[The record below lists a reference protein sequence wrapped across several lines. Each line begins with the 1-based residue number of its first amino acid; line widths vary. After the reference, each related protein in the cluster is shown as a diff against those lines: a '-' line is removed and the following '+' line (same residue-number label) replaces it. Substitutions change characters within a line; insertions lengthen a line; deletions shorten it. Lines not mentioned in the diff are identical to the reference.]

1 VLELRL
7 LGPAQFAGSNGQDVD
22 ALTRQPKRT
31 ALLAYLAIARP
42 RGLHRRD
49 KLLALFWPELDEP
62 HARNALSQALY
73 VLRSALGDG
82 AIVTRGDDEVG
93 IASDAV
99 RSDVSEF
106 EAALDAH
113 RQQDALQLYRGDL
126 LDGFFVSSAP
136 DFERWLETERARLRQ
151 RASEGGWA
159 LARSKAQRGDV
170 VEAER
175 HARWAASLLLPD
187 ETQLRQLMTFLHDL
201 GDRSAAVRAYDEF
214 ARKFAEEY
222 GLQPS
227 AETQALATKI
237 RRDARPNVGIG
248 RPAEAQ
254 QPSADASRE
263 AAIGPESV
271 KPPVLGTRKRWS
283 RTLIAVVM
291 LVGVAGFAIAFDHNA
306 RAAHKLGD
314 PRDVPRLVV
323 LPLTNL
329 GPAEN
334 AYFAA
339 GVSDEITTRLAMLRG
354 LNVVGGAAAQRY
366 KEAASGE
373 KSRAEGVLAD
383 YFLQGTASWLPAREG
398 GHIRVRLQLANA
410 RDGTALWGAIF
421 EEDIGETTKLFA
433 LYSSIAQRVV
443 DQLDLVLETPR
454 HSVSTT
460 SPTTSLEAYNDY
472 LRGRDYMRRTST
484 AVNWGAAI
492 QMLERAVQRDTSFA
506 LAFALLASAHTEAVW
521 QVGMNLAHYDSAK
534 AAGEHA
540 LRLDPNLPEAHT
552 FMGAYYYSCC
562 EDYERAMWH
571 LTTSQAIRPGNA
583 QAVMR
588 IGNVHKR
595 QGRWAESIR
604 DYEAAAKL
612 DPLARWPQNNLAHA
626 QMWSRRYDDAERT
639 FRRVLAYEPQDVFA
653 YAHLAWLLVLRDG
666 DIKSARTIVRDA
678 ARSSDGYAEMRLP
691 YYLELLDR
699 KYDAALAALTPPEPG
714 LTASLLNE
722 WLVSDEIR
730 RALVLRLRGD
740 SAAARAQFDSARA
753 ELESVLRDQSPES
766 RRVQLWLRSG
776 LAIAYAGLG
785 RRPDAMKQ
793 VDFVLTSD
801 PLKVDAIEGPKY
813 LQHVALAYV
822 LLGDRA
828 RAIDVLERLLSV
840 GAPVSL
846 QSLRLE
852 PFWDALR
859 SEPRFVRMVGAN
871 R

>member
-42 RGLHRRD
+42 RALHRRD

-106 EAALDAH
+106 EAALDAG

-136 DFERWLETERARLRQ
+136 DFERWLESERARLRQ

-159 LARSKAQRGDV
+159 LARSKAKSGDV
-170 VEAER
+170 LAAER
-175 HARWAASLLLPD
+175 HARWAA
-187 ETQLRQLMTFLHDL
+187 
-201 GDRSAAVRAYDEF
+201 VRAYEDF
-214 ARKFAEEY
+214 ARKFADEY
-222 GLQPS
+222 DLQPS

-237 RRDARPNVGIG
+237 RRDVKPNVKIG
-248 RPAEAQ
+248 REVEEQ
-254 QPSADASRE
+254 QRADPESRKAS
-263 AAIGPESV
+263 IDQESV
-271 KPPVLGTRKRWS
+271 KPPVLGTRRRWS

-291 LVGVAGFAIAFDHNA
+291 LVGVAGIAIAFDHNSRPA
-306 RAAHKLGD
+306 DKLGD
-314 PRDVPRLVV
+314 RRDVPRLVV

-339 GVSDEITTRLAMLRG
+339 GVSDEITTRLAMLTG
-354 LNVVGGAAAQRY
+354 LNVVGGAAAERY

-373 KSRAEGVLAD
+373 KSRPDGVPAD
-383 YFLQGTASWLPAREG
+383 YFLEGTASWLPAPGG

-410 RDGTALWGAIF
+410 RDGTALWGAIV

-454 HSVSTT
+454 HSVSTA

-484 AVNWGAAI
+484 AVNWRAAL

-534 AAGEHA
+534 AAGERA

-552 FMGAYYYSCC
+552 FMGAYYYACC

-571 LTTSQAIRPGNA
+571 LTRSRAIRPGDA

-604 DYEAAAKL
+604 DYEEAARL
-612 DPLARWPQNNLAHA
+612 DPLARWPQNNKAHA

-639 FRRVLAYEPQDVFA
+639 FRRVLAYEPQDIFA

-666 DIKSARTIVRDA
+666 NIDSARTIVRDA
-678 ARSSDGYAEMRLP
+678 ARSSDGYAEMRVP

-722 WLVSDEIR
+722 WLVSDGIR

-740 SAAARAQFDSARA
+740 SAAAHAQFDSARA
-753 ELESVLRDQSPES
+753 ELESVLGDQSPES
-766 RRVQLWLRSG
+766 RRVQLWLRGG

-785 RRPDAMKQ
+785 RRADAMKQ
-793 VDFVLTSD
+793 VNFVLASD

-840 GAPVSL
+840 GAPVSS